1 MTISPEMTAL
11 AVQIEERLAARMQLV
26 VEPLADAILSLQQNQ
41 TTLVGAV
48 NGLTAAVD
56 ELRGSVALLRGS
68 VAELRSSVTD
78 LQVGQRALTEIVDG
92 VRNGQRTLEASVA
105 DLASRFATTERLAQ
119 VEQRLASLE
128 ARLAANDR
136 S

>member
-1 MTISPEMTAL
+1 MTISPEITAL

-48 NGLTAAVD
+48 NGLTEA
-56 ELRGSVALLRGS
+56 
-68 VAELRSSVTD
+68 VAELRT
-78 LQVGQRALTEIVDG
+78 
-92 VRNGQRTLEASVA
+92 GQRTLEASMWDMQRNQRALDTSVRE
-105 DLASRFATTERLAQ
+105 LASRFATTERLAQ
-119 VEQRLASLE
+119 IEQRLASIE
-128 ARLAANDR
+128 ARLAAANDR